1 MDYTTIATGSQVLWR
16 MLESYGHDPAPVF
29 RAAGIDV
36 ERWRDPLARFNN
48 AQLDGLWRQAVELV
62 GDPCF
67 GLRAMQCWHPSQA
80 HALGYAWLA
89 SDTLMD
95 ALERLV
101 RYFRLVTEVAVL
113 ELAETSV
120 ECRLSLPTRP
130 HLEVIHERTDAFWAV
145 FIGLCR
151 MSAGERFAPAAV
163 HLRRPE
169 PPCAGEYYGLF
180 KAPVTFGA
188 AVDTMIFRRE
198 DLHRPLPTGNRE
210 LARANEQVID
220 DYLKRLDLTD
230 VAGRVR
236 ARLLET
242 LSSGEV
248 DEERMAQFLNLSR
261 RTLQRRLA
269 EEDTS
274 FKEVVDET
282 RRDVALRYVGNPRV
296 PIKEVSYLL
305 GFSEP
310 SNFTRAFRRWTGKSP
325 SDYRL
330 SGD

>member
-1 MDYTTIATGSQVLWR
+1 
-16 MLESYGHDPAPVF
+16 
-29 RAAGIDV
+29 
-36 ERWRDPLARFNN
+36 
-48 AQLDGLWRQAVELV
+48 
-62 GDPCF
+62 
-67 GLRAMQCWHPSQA
+67 
-80 HALGYAWLA
+80 
-89 SDTLMD
+89 
-95 ALERLV
+95 
-101 RYFRLVTEVAVL
+101 
-113 ELAETSV
+113 
-120 ECRLSLPTRP
+120 
-130 HLEVIHERTDAFWAV
+130 
-145 FIGLCR
+145 
-151 MSAGERFAPAAV
+151 
-163 HLRRPE
+163 
-169 PPCAGEYYGLF
+169 
-180 KAPVTFGA
+180 VTFGA
-188 AVDTMIFRRE
+188 PTDTLVFRLE
-198 DLHRPLPTGNRE
+198 DMQRPLPTANHQ

-282 RRDVALRYVGNPRV
+282 RRDVALRYVGNPQV

-330 SGD
+330 SAGRASDSMR